1 MQPAGPQ
8 PTTSGSSVPQGG
20 AAPAVEAAKA
30 PPPQGQNATP
40 SADVRPDRADPSGPS
55 AAKAPPVSLQEAE
68 AIAQANDIRGCR
80 DAARK
85 MRLAGVAMP
94 PGLLALAGLRLDLLA
109 TAQQ

>member
-1 MQPAGPQ
+1 M
-8 PTTSGSSVPQGG
+8 PQGG

-40 SADVRPDRADPSGPS
+40 PQTSGQTGPIPQAPP

-94 PGLLALAGLRLDLLA
+94 PGLLALAGLRLDLLE